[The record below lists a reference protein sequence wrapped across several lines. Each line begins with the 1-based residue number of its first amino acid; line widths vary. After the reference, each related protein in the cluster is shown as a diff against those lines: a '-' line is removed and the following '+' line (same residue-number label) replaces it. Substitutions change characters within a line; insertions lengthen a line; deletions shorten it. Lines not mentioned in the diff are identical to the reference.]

1 MIITQPIPGT
11 LLVDGEKVALR
22 LNEPEAA
29 ETVHLA
35 YALVTQGPEHQIL
48 PSVMLDDW
56 GNEVSSLKLYAWIRE
71 NGLRFPRAEV
81 FGESPAGAPVQYF
94 LRDLELFGRFPV
106 YAFREADAPAAS
118 GVLVRD
124 VLVPDDATDAPQPT
138 EPPENIPPPLRDGH
152 LRWWRVNPRQAGL
165 GFIE

>member
-1 MIITQPIPGT
+1 MIITQPIPGM

-22 LNEPEAA
+22 LGEPEAT
-29 ETVHLA
+29 EHVYLA
-35 YALVTQGPEHQIL
+35 YALVTQGPGYQIL
-48 PSVMLDDW
+48 PSVLLDDW
-56 GNEVSSLKLYAWIRE
+56 GNQVGSLDLYAWIRE

-81 FGESPAGAPVQYF
+81 FGESPSGAPAQYF

-106 YAFREADAPAAS
+106 YAFSDADTAATA

-124 VLVPDDATDAPQPT
+124 VLVPDAATTAPQPA
-138 EPPENIPPPLRDGH
+138 EPPQEIAPPLSHGQ